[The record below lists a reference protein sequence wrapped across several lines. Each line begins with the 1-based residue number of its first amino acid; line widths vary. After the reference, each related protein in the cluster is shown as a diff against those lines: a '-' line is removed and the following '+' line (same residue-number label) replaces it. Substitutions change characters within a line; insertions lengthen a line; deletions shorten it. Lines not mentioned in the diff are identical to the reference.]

1 MRLYSLFAITTL
13 TASMALT
20 GCNASE
26 TKQAEV
32 KPVASKTA
40 EVAASS
46 IMLFESHD
54 EGRINIF
61 YDLPTFEGY
70 KAVGETSFRLTR
82 IGAGPNGE
90 TVVFGLPKDDKKKG
104 ANTPAAMLWDGKA
117 SYDNFYG
124 EMYANNRIYV
134 FDNKD
139 DMDFVRKMGEP
150 TFMFTDIGAGPK
162 GETVVFVLNKQNK
175 KHKPTALIAKFTAM
189 HSNTK

>member
-26 TKQAEV
+26 TKQAET
-32 KPVASKTA
+32 KTVASKTA
-40 EVAASS
+40 EVAVSS
-46 IMLFESHD
+46 ITLFESHD
-54 EGRINIF
+54 EGRVNVF
-61 YDLPTFEGY
+61 YDLPTFESY

-90 TVVFGLPKDDKKKG
+90 TVVFGLPAADKKKG
-104 ANTPAAMLWDGKA
+104 AKTPAAMLWDGKA
-117 SYDNFYG
+117 SYNNFYG
-124 EMYANNRIYV
+124 EIYAHNRIYV
-134 FDNKD
+134 FDNKE

-162 GETVVFVLNKQNK
+162 GETLVFVLNKNNK
-175 KHKPTALIAKFTAM
+175 KHKPTALMAKFKAI
-189 HSNTK
+189 HK